1 MLHHEP
7 QPGRVAY
14 GHTLLEVENVLS
26 YNRLSLSFVG
36 IFQRGGAFCSR
47 IQSIAK
53 QPPQHPAM
61 KTTLSISIALLCFF
75 GITKAAPTDANAPQ
89 VLIDAKFIDVSE
101 EALAL
106 MAPFH
111 IHAVSSN
118 VMGMLNNVQFSA
130 FLKKAEGAKGV
141 DVLMAPQVT
150 CRSGQEGKIQTGREF
165 AYKDVKG
172 KASTKNLGTRLTLLP
187 KVTGENQID
196 LYLSSEIVEFE
207 GFLKHTNGLEQ
218 PIFQERK
225 LTENVS
231 IAFGQTVVLGFPAT
245 AARQTTED
253 RSAGRVTTKTKNGI
267 RHTMVFVTAH
277 LVDSSSGKPV
287 DPELRN

>member
-1 MLHHEP
+1 
-7 QPGRVAY
+7 
-14 GHTLLEVENVLS
+14 
-26 YNRLSLSFVG
+26 
-36 IFQRGGAFCSR
+36 
-47 IQSIAK
+47 
-53 QPPQHPAM
+53 M